1 MPLRSLETLDD
12 ATFDATAACVA
23 DGQLVLHG
31 WIIEHDTSVGTA
43 RLPVTLTVADAVEVV
58 VDSTDGTGD
67 LVLESIDI
75 TATTVTLRGAI
86 PCTVVVTTAVL
97 GEVLIDVGSTPIAV
111 RRWGRWRPWDGSAPV
126 LLDFHAVSK
135 RLRKTACPACTHP
148 WDEHPGEWSA
158 TGTTCGECEYE
169 FEHGELPPDRSICT
183 AHIPRHLIEP
193 GLSPL

>member
-12 ATFDATAACVA
+12 ATFDATAARVA

-31 WIIEHDTSVGTA
+31 FVIEHDTSVGTA

-86 PCTVVVTTAVL
+86 PCTVVVTTAAL

-135 RLRKTACPACTHP
+135 RLRKTACPACAHP
-148 WDEHPGEWSA
+148 WDEHPGE
-158 TGTTCGECEYE
+158 
-169 FEHGELPPDRSICT
+169 
-183 AHIPRHLIEP
+183 
-193 GLSPL
+193 